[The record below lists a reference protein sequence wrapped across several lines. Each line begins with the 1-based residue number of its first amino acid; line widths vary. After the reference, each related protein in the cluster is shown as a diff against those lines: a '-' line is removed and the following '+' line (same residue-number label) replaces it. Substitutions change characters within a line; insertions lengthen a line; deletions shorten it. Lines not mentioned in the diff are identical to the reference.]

1 MRKIILNYF
10 RGTFLFITAKILQL
24 ILYPIG
30 VTYSFITH
38 FFRFGWL
45 SFDKYLFKCAL
56 IDDIHGNTYLAKLFN
71 DTLIKKITVDGKII
85 YAYKFG
91 NPRETISSVLGKN
104 KERGTLT
111 KSGLILDFILHIFDN
126 NHSEKSV
133 EEIIIKFPNKK

>member
-1 MRKIILNYF
+1 MFLKYF
-10 RGTFLFITAKILQL
+10 RGLSLFVTAKILQL

-30 VTYSFITH
+30 VTYSFITQI
-38 FFRFGWL
+38 FRFGWL

-71 DTLIKKITVDGKII
+71 DTLIKKIRVDGN
-85 YAYKFG
+85 YVYPYKFG

-111 KSGLILDFILHIFDN
+111 KLGIMLDYILHIFDE

-133 EEIIIKFPNKK
+133 EEITINFPNKK